1 MDSICIWKNTYAIKY
16 FFDNLVIIQ
25 EKLSGLNIMAFILLI
40 DICPL
45 SRMIY
50 IIIVWP
56 SVPGLVGTSDLWIIV
71 AFGHKQLRRTLAAN
85 RLPKW
90 FKNVVASG
98 HNRLW
103 SPLEA
108 KFRTS
113 TMRWSLRE
121 WLLDCA
127 QLLLMIQTHR
137 QEDATKIL
145 NQREE
150 KKLWSIMTW
159 HYRIHKFVNIFL
171 HWNLLQL

>member
-16 FFDNLVIIQ
+16 FFD
-25 EKLSGLNIMAFILLI
+25 IMAFILLI

-71 AFGHKQLRRTLAAN
+71 AFGHKQLRQTLAAN

-113 TMRWSLRE
+113 TMRWSLIDPDARRCE
-121 WLLDCA
+121 KGLK
-127 QLLLMIQTHR
+127 LMWR
-137 QEDATKIL
+137 R
-145 NQREE
+145 N
-150 KKLWSIMTW
+150 IMNDRYTS
-159 HYRIHKFVNIFL
+159 HYRIHKFF
-171 HWNLLQL
+171 

>member
-1 MDSICIWKNTYAIKY
+1 MQGLWQYDGWTHIPSRIKY
-16 FFDNLVIIQ
+16 LGFYLYMRKYICYQIFFDNLVIIQ

-113 TMRWSLRE
+113 TMRWSL
-121 WLLDCA
+121 
-127 QLLLMIQTHR
+127 
-137 QEDATKIL
+137 IL
-145 NQREE
+145 NE
-150 KKLWSIMTW
+150 
-159 HYRIHKFVNIFL
+159 Y
-171 HWNLLQL
+171 